1 MEPGSTDD
9 GRLYYTERGAGDAVV
24 LVHGGL
30 SDGRTWQAQLEALST
45 SHRVIAYTRRDHHV
59 GRAQAEAPDQMSKD
73 IQDLAALAGKLGLG
87 PVHLVGHSWGA
98 FVCLWLSI
106 RRPDLVR
113 SLVLAEPPF
122 LPLFVSSPPKPQ
134 ELIRMFAISPATAMT
149 VLRFGMRGFATPTS
163 VVKRDGALMFA
174 RSPMGMPVG
183 QALDAPPKSKSKSKA
198 KRPEVRDNL
207 EALRS
212 EFLANNFGPL
222 SDELLEQVRV
232 PVLLLTGEDSP
243 AFLTRLIDRLEQLLP
258 DSRRVTIEGASHF
271 MHEDNPE
278 AFNREVLEFWAR
290 QPSAQPRA
298 RGDRVRARS
307 AARELA
313 GPTPQ
318 LVRTRRGPKTA
329 APAARK
335 GPAATPATMLR
346 STRGPSGP
354 L

>member
-1 MEPGSTDD
+1 MQPVAKDD

-30 SDGRTWQAQLEALST
+30 SDGRTWQGQLEALST
-45 SHRVIAYTRRDHHV
+45 SHRVIVYTRRDHHAA
-59 GRAQAEAPDQMSKD
+59 RAQADAPDQMGKD
-73 IQDLAALAGKLGLG
+73 IQDLAALIDKLGLG

-134 ELIRMFAISPATAMT
+134 ELIRMFAISPATAMA
-149 VLRFGMRGFATPTS
+149 VLKFGIRGFATPTS
-163 VVKRDGALMFA
+163 VVKRDGAIMFA
-174 RSPMGMPVG
+174 RSPMGMPMW
-183 QALDAPPKSKSKSKA
+183 QAQEGSAEK
-198 KRPEVRDNL
+198 KRSEIRDNL

-232 PVLLLTGEDSP
+232 PVLLLTGQDSP

-258 DSRRVTIEGASHF
+258 DSRRVTIADASHF

-278 AFNREVLEFWAR
+278 AFNREVLEFWA
-290 QPSAQPRA
+290 AQPALQPRS
-298 RGDRVRARS
+298 RGDRVRARP
-307 AARELA
+307 APRELA

-318 LVRTRRGPKTA
+318 QVRPRRSTKAAVATVRKTTRSSSTVLGP
-329 APAARK
+329 
-335 GPAATPATMLR
+335 
-346 STRGPSGP
+346 TRGPSGK